1 MKGIVWIGLVVIIV
15 GIVALVSISE
25 DASAT
30 RQAQSIDLDTS
41 DAILNTSSTSTAYVT
56 SIGGGNWDGL
66 VNFTWYN
73 TTGVLQFQENILPDG
88 VGYAYSNYVPD
99 EVGVWDVNAS
109 WTVTPA
115 IYDNESFTVSVPSIH
130 VIDNGIANITWNEAV
145 SVNATFFGGNAY
157 IGQNQGIKLVV
168 SNSSSYVPIK
178 GVDIAISVTT
188 SEGETVLGFSEIGE
202 TNVYGE
208 LYYTFDIPVDPT
220 LENRFMEVEV
230 NIHDV
235 DYSDIYGWLYNGR
248 HPFFVGYF
256 IEFTNESAHPIVGDT
271 VLDVFDNIIVAM
283 NYTMDYPANVEAEI
297 TYQFVNVTGDMPFFT
312 NTVEMIFTPS
322 TVMEYMIFPVP
333 INSIVGL
340 TRINGFI
347 KLCVP
352 NTEETIM
359 IFRETENFTINNTE
373 PILYNNLPYPIS
385 VSSVNVGGSF
395 SVEVDRTAFKTFDYD
410 WIFHYDNQDNGKIYS
425 TVEGCGMA
433 VEGTVLYSRM
443 FTIPRGLVSGNYTIH
458 GQSIYTLDGYTGLIE
473 WESDSFY
480 VESLVARASSSIDVI
495 TNETRLELDG
505 SLSHGYN
512 DSFWGVRWTS
522 SHYADR
528 TWYGLH
534 PVIFFNTTGSFI
546 VTLNVTDGVGNF
558 SETSFDVHA
567 FPPFTLEYPNNR
579 PVVVLTDYLSRTVGI
594 GENYTYDF
602 DYVDVDDP
610 EQNVSFSLS
619 SSAGWLSIDP
629 DTGILSGISEEGTY
643 YVTVIATDEFD
654 AVDRYTFTLV
664 VSEDGGDGDD
674 SNILYD
680 MGVGVF
686 SIIIIL
692 LLVGALKKM
701 FDGKKKKDDEV

>member
-1 MKGIVWIGLVVIIV
+1 MKGIMWIGLLVAIV
-15 GIVALVSISE
+15 GILMLVSISE
-25 DASAT
+25 EASAT
-30 RQAQSIDLDTS
+30 RQAQSIDLVTS
-41 DAILNTSSTSTAYVT
+41 DVILNTTSTSTAYVT

-73 TTGVLQFQENILPDG
+73 TSGVLQFQENILPDG
-88 VGYAYSNYVPD
+88 VGYAYSNFVPD
-99 EVGVWDVNAS
+99 EVGMWDVNAS
-109 WTVTPA
+109 WTVTPT
-115 IYDNESFTVSVPSIH
+115 IYDNESFTVSIPSIH

-145 SVNATFFGGNAY
+145 SVNATFFGGNVF

-168 SNSSSYVPIK
+168 RNSSSFEPIK

-188 SEGETVLGFSEIGE
+188 SEGETVVGFTEIGE

-208 LYYTFDIPVDPT
+208 LYYTFDIPVDPS

-235 DYSDIYGWLYNGR
+235 DYSDIFGWLYNGR

-271 VLDVFDNIIVAM
+271 FDVFDNIYAVM
-283 NYTMDYPANVEAEI
+283 NYTMGYQENIEAEV
-297 TYQFVNVTGDMPFFT
+297 TYQFVNVSGDMPFYT

-333 INSIVGL
+333 INSIGGL

-352 NTEETIM
+352 NTDETIM
-359 IFRETENFTINNTE
+359 IFREIENFTINNTE

-385 VSSVNVGGSF
+385 VTNVSVGDSF
-395 SVEVDRTAFKTFDYD
+395 CVEVDRMAFKTFDYS
-410 WIFHYDNQDNGKIYS
+410 WIFHYDNQDSGKVYS
-425 TVEGCGMA
+425 TVEGSGMA
-433 VEGTVLYSRM
+433 VEGTVVYSRT
-443 FTIPRGLVSGNYTIH
+443 FTVPRGLVSGNYTIH

-505 SLSHGYN
+505 SFSHGYN
-512 DSFWGVRWTS
+512 DTYWGVRWTS
-522 SHYADR
+522 THYENR

-534 PVIFFNTTGSFI
+534 PVIFFNTTGRFM
-546 VTLNVTDGVGNF
+546 VTLNMTDGNGNF
-558 SETSFDVHA
+558 SEESFDVYA

-579 PVVVLTDYLSRTVGI
+579 PVVVLTDYLSRSIGI

-610 EQNVSFSLS
+610 EQNVTFSLS

-629 DTGILSGISEEGTY
+629 ETGVLSGISEEGTY

-654 AVDRYTFTLV
+654 AVDRYTFTLT
-664 VSEDGGDGDD
+664 VSGDGGDDGD

-686 SIIIIL
+686 SIVIVL
-692 LLVGALKKM
+692 LLVGALMKM
-701 FDGKKKKDDEV
+701 FDKKKKKDDEV